1 MFKLK
6 ATIIKD
12 IRILLRDK
20 VGISLM
26 FVMPIILVVVVTS
39 IQNSTFQLVNKNR
52 LPIIINNNDTGQ
64 ASKQLITAI
73 NKIGMFKVSQVSGEQ
88 SEKLMTDAMHQKDA
102 MLGVII
108 PRP

>member
-39 IQNSTFQLVNKNR
+39 IQNSTFQLVNKN
-52 LPIIINNNDTGQ
+52 LHGLCCNLN
-64 ASKQLITAI
+64 I
-73 NKIGMFKVSQVSGEQ
+73 NKA
-88 SEKLMTDAMHQKDA
+88 T
-102 MLGVII
+102 
-108 PRP
+108 